1 MSLSAFV
8 LVDAIL
14 LIGNHTISEY
24 LRRSLPTR
32 TRSHGNSSTQ
42 WTLATTP
49 DSLLSSSG

>member
-24 LRRSLPTR
+24 LPSNGCTIFNA
-32 TRSHGNSSTQ
+32 GKKI
-42 WTLATTP
+42 WV
-49 DSLLSSSG
+49 GG